1 MQLLDTTKYLSN
13 LKQKCLIIKASDEVV
28 SKELSLS
35 LEKKIPHAE
44 IKELSNVG
52 HAPYCED
59 IFAFNNTLE
68 KVFIN
73 NECFLS

>member
-1 MQLLDTTKYLSN
+1 
-13 LKQKCLIIKASDEVV
+13 
-28 SKELSLS
+28 LS

-68 KVFIN
+68 K
-73 NECFLS
+73 FL